1 MMDSGKAKQ
10 MADLNMVP
18 IELQEALWAAIPE
31 ADMKTLQELF
41 AKGKSNLQ
49 IAAWLSARRCRIDGF
64 RTVTG
69 EWVAFRTS
77 PQGIEAENLNDWNS
91 RYGASWAQAAAI
103 LRAHFMREDGYDE
116 L

>member
-1 MMDSGKAKQ
+1 MHLIRLLKS
-10 MADLNMVP
+10 LV
-18 IELQEALWAAIPE
+18 I
-31 ADMKTLQELF
+31 F
-41 AKGKSNLQ
+41 ASSL

-77 PQGIEAENLNDWNS
+77 PQGIEAENLDDWNS
-91 RYGASWAQAAAI
+91 RYGASWVQAAAI
-103 LRAHFMREDGYDE
+103 LRAHFMREDVYNE